1 MGFQEDSGNS
11 LGLLEKSTAASQATT
26 DLRCTSSQDSL
37 GRFIGGAANWDL
49 NHHCRRLLRSP
60 FLRLQRNLNEFP
72 WNSEILG
79 IRDRRAKIGDDFIP
93 MADRSAERVTRT
105 RIRAE
110 IAGNRLELIESGK
123 ARLAL
128 LLELIA
134 GAERSIRM
142 LMYMFNADAA
152 GRSVRD
158 ALAAAARRGIEVR
171 LLVDGFG
178 SDAGPEFFSI
188 FDEVGAEHCVFNPS
202 YGRSY
207 LLRNHQK
214 LVVIDD
220 RVAIVG
226 GANIDDTYMNDVGAT
241 HWRDLWLRIEGPE
254 VAMPS
259 RYFDLVFRWSK
270 RKNPALKYLRRQ
282 IAEFSEWRGPLQWKF
297 SGPLSM
303 RNSWWRSI
311 GQDIRSGHRLEMI
324 FAYFAPPG
332 AMLRRIG
339 RLGRRGRARIITPAK
354 SDNNSTIEAARHSY
368 SRLLRRHVEMYE
380 YQPAKLHTKLAIVD
394 DIVHIGS
401 SNFDY
406 RSLYI
411 NMEVMLRIKDQG
423 FAEAMRGYFDDEVAH
438 SRWITPALHKR
449 RANPWRRI
457 KWAISHFLVN
467 VMDYT
472 VTRRLNFRVE
482 R

>member
-1 MGFQEDSGNS
+1 
-11 LGLLEKSTAASQATT
+11 
-26 DLRCTSSQDSL
+26 
-37 GRFIGGAANWDL
+37 
-49 NHHCRRLLRSP
+49 
-60 FLRLQRNLNEFP
+60 
-72 WNSEILG
+72 
-79 IRDRRAKIGDDFIP
+79 
-93 MADRSAERVTRT
+93 MADRSAERATGVA
-105 RIRAE
+105 IRAE
-110 IAGNRLELIESGK
+110 IAGNRLELIEGGQ

-128 LLELIA
+128 LLDLIA
-134 GAERSIRM
+134 NAERSIKM
-142 LMYMFNADAA
+142 LMYMFNPDAV
-152 GRSVRD
+152 GQSVRD
-158 ALAAAARRGIEVR
+158 ALAAAAERGIEVR
-171 LLVDGFG
+171 LLIDGFG
-178 SDAGPEFFSI
+178 SDARPAFFSV

-202 YGRSY
+202 YGRGY

-214 LVVIDD
+214 LVVIDE
-220 RVAIVG
+220 RVAIIG
-226 GANIDDTYMNDVGAT
+226 GSNIDDSYMSDLGDT
-241 HWRDLWLRIEGPE
+241 RWRDLWLRIEGPE
-254 VAMPS
+254 VATPS
-259 RYFDLVFRWSK
+259 RYFDLIFRWSK
-270 RKNPALKYLRRQ
+270 RKRPVLKYLRRQ

-311 GQDIRSGHRLEMI
+311 GQDIRRGQRLDMI

-339 RLGRRGRARIITPAK
+339 RLGRRGRARIITAAK
-354 SDNNSTIEAARHSY
+354 SDNNATIAAARHSY

-394 DIVHIGS
+394 DVVHIGS

-411 NMEVMLRIKDQG
+411 NMEVMLRIKDKG
-423 FAEAMRGYFDDEVAH
+423 FAEAMRGYFEGELAQ
-438 SRWITPALHKR
+438 SKWITPALHKR
-449 RANPWRRI
+449 RASPWRRI

-467 VMDYT
+467 VTDYT

>member
-1 MGFQEDSGNS
+1 
-11 LGLLEKSTAASQATT
+11 
-26 DLRCTSSQDSL
+26 
-37 GRFIGGAANWDL
+37 
-49 NHHCRRLLRSP
+49 
-60 FLRLQRNLNEFP
+60 
-72 WNSEILG
+72 
-79 IRDRRAKIGDDFIP
+79 
-93 MADRSAERVTRT
+93 MADQPPHAVSRPP
-105 RIRAE
+105 IRAE
-110 IAGNRLELIESGK
+110 IAGNRIEVVESGE
-123 ARLAL
+123 ARLRL

-134 GAERSIRM
+134 GAQQSIKM
-142 LMYMFNADAA
+142 LMYMFNADPA
-152 GRSVRD
+152 GIVVRD
-158 ALAAAARRGIEVR
+158 ALAAAARRGVEVK
-171 LLVDGFG
+171 LLIDGFG
-178 SDAGPEFFSI
+178 SDAPAGFFAVLE
-188 FDEVGAEHCVFNPS
+188 DPRAQHYVFNPS
-202 YGRSY
+202 FGRSY

-220 RVAIVG
+220 QTALIG
-226 GANIDDTYMNDVGAT
+226 GSNIDDSYMSDWGPK
-241 HWRDLWLRIEGPE
+241 HWRDLWLRVDGPE
-254 VAMPS
+254 VALPS
-259 RYFDLVFRWSK
+259 RYFDTVFRWSR
-270 RKNPALKYLRRQ
+270 RKHPALNYLRRQ
-282 IAEFSEWRGPLQWKF
+282 IAEYSESRGALQWKF

-311 GQDIRSGHRLEMI
+311 GQDIRRGHRLDMI

-339 RLGRRGRARIITPAK
+339 RLGRRGRVRIITAAK
-354 SDNNSTIEAARHSY
+354 SDNNSTIAAARHSY

-394 DIVHIGS
+394 DVVHIGS

-411 NMEVMLRIKDQG
+411 NMEIMLRIKDAG
-423 FAEAMRGYFDDEVAH
+423 FAEAMRGYFNGEIAH

-449 RANPWRRI
+449 RASLWRRI
-457 KWAISHFLVN
+457 KWAVSHFMVN